1 MIGVINES
9 ELRKQLA
16 KPGLIP
22 WMRSYFE
29 EIESTMKSVE
39 ERIHNVSF
47 INIADIDTFKKHIA
61 EFEQSNPNA
70 KVYATAF
77 VYNSKNEPKVQ
88 IFEHKTEVGSLPV
101 VEEIKE
107 KKEMKAKTAKKAK
120 PKTTKKTAKR
130 KQK

>member
-1 MIGVINES
+1 MKFEI

-22 WMRSYFE
+22 WMRSYFDE
-29 EIESTMKSVE
+29 LEANMKTIED
-39 ERIHNVSF
+39 RIHNVSF
-47 INIADIDTFKKHIA
+47 INISSIDDFKKSIA
-61 EFEQSNPNA
+61 EFEKSNPNA

-88 IFEHKTEVGSLPV
+88 EFEHKTEVETLPV
-101 VEEIKE
+101 VEIKE
-107 KKEMKAKTAKKAK
+107 KEEMKAKTAKKAK
-120 PKTTKKTAKR
+120 PKVAKKTAKK